1 MVRKMNSQILKKD
14 ERHIQNIIENNS
26 DIVPLVHNFGMAKK
40 ITKSNVSHT
49 STLIEMHNALSS
61 FGLNKNEINVY
72 LFLVRFGKQKASRIA
87 ENLGITRSETY
98 KILRSLESQGI
109 ILRLVEK
116 PYKYLAIPVE
126 DVFNMFLKK
135 EYEQVK
141 QIERKKEDLLEKWSL
156 IKSKP
161 MKNEINTM
169 IFQVLEG
176 TSHIYIKLKELVER
190 SLGNMKIIASSDIL
204 LWLYN
209 TPFFELLEDKKETD
223 TQLKVNLI
231 ADASDISEFVVSDLS
246 MDALNFKLVKS
257 LNIPG
262 FIISDD
268 DEILLL
274 IQNGPEELYAM
285 WTNYDSIVGT
295 NKHLFSYI
303 WDEEIRKNLA

>member
-1 MVRKMNSQILKKD
+1 MNSQILKKD
-14 ERHIQNIIENNS
+14 ERHIQTIIENNS

-40 ITKSNVSHT
+40 INKSNVSHT

-72 LFLVRFGKQKASRIA
+72 LFLVRFGNQKASRVA

-98 KILRSLESQGI
+98 KILRNLESQGI

-126 DVFNMFLKK
+126 DVFNMFLKR

-141 QIERKKEDLLEKWSL
+141 QIERKKDELLEKWKL

-190 SLGNMKIIASSDIL
+190 NIGSIKIIVSSDIL

-209 TPFFELLEDKKETD
+209 TPFFELLEDKKNVSGSSLNY
-223 TQLKVNLI
+223 QLI
-231 ADASDISEFVVSDLS
+231 AEASDVSEFVISDISKDVFD
-246 MDALNFKLVKS
+246 FKLVKN

-262 FIISDD
+262 FVISDE

-295 NKHLFSYI
+295 NKHLFSFF
-303 WDEEIRKNLA
+303 WDEDIRNNLS